1 MKNRFDQRVWGSD
14 PCKYG
19 NVAYIVHGEIYV
31 LGAPWKETYASKNA
45 KCDWSRTA
53 MSSSIL
59 LSPFRILGSTLL
71 SPGDFEHYPLKEI
84 LAFTTFCRRF
94 FRSLRHARLTWIK
107 FAFGVK
113 LLLHPL
119 VKKILDHGNQ
129 TSSHCFF
136 KKILIDQKSYF
147 SVFIFGCIR
156 SKLCKLKIKNRIC
169 TKLCIQKILIL

>member
-31 LGAPWKETYASKNA
+31 LGAPWKETYTSKNA
-45 KCDWSRTA
+45 KCDWTRTA

-107 FAFGVK
+107 LAFGVN

-119 VKKILDHGNQ
+119 GVILKPCGPLGGEGGFMKSPHKSTRGEGGYWCCPRGPNIL
-129 TSSHCFF
+129 SFLGAFF
-136 KKILIDQKSYF
+136 QY
-147 SVFIFGCIR
+147 
-156 SKLCKLKIKNRIC
+156 
-169 TKLCIQKILIL
+169 

>member
-45 KCDWSRTA
+45 KFDWTRTA

-107 FAFGVK
+107 LAFGVN

-119 VKKILDHGNQ
+119 VKIILDHGSQ
-129 TSSHCFF
+129 PSTHFLIPFDFFFCDTLFFQAFFLLPKSST
-136 KKILIDQKSYF
+136 
-147 SVFIFGCIR
+147 
-156 SKLCKLKIKNRIC
+156 LK
-169 TKLCIQKILIL
+169 